1 MKCIHVSAGEGR
13 FCVTS
18 TAIPCGNDW
27 AVTVC
32 GGELA
37 HVGAVS
43 VAQYEPQ
50 RDSATVSTI
59 TLYSHRDDRIA
70 ACFAKTIASAE
81 KCNVTVTAGIHVDDA
96 GEAEIAELT
105 KICEFCL
112 QELLKGL
119 EEKKCD

>member
-1 MKCIHVSAGEGR
+1 MKCIHVSAGEER
-13 FCVTS
+13 FCVSS

-27 AVTVC
+27 VVTVC
-32 GGELA
+32 GGEQA

-43 VAQYEPQ
+43 VGQYEPL

-59 TLYSHRDDRIA
+59 TLYTHRDDRIA
-70 ACFAKTIASAE
+70 ARFAKAIATAE

-96 GEAEIAELT
+96 GAEEIAELT
-105 KICEFCL
+105 ENCENCL
-112 QELLKGL
+112 QKLLMCL

>member
-13 FCVTS
+13 FCVSS
-18 TAIPCGNDW
+18 TAIPCGDDW

-32 GGELA
+32 GGEQA

-43 VAQYEPQ
+43 VGQYEPQ

-59 TLYSHRDDRIA
+59 TLFSHRDDRIA
-70 ACFAKTIASAE
+70 ARFAKAIASAE
-81 KCNVTVTAGIHVDDA
+81 KCSVTVTAGIHVDA
-96 GEAEIAELT
+96 ASEAEIAELT
-105 KICEFCL
+105 TICETCL
-112 QELLKGL
+112 QKLLICM

>member
-13 FCVTS
+13 FCVSS
-18 TAIPCGNDW
+18 TAVPCGDDW

-32 GGELA
+32 GGEQA

-43 VAQYEPQ
+43 VGQYEPQ

-59 TLYSHRDDRIA
+59 TLFSHRDDRIA
-70 ACFAKTIASAE
+70 ARFAKAIASAE
-81 KCNVTVTAGIHVDDA
+81 KCNVTVTAGIHVDNA

-105 KICEFCL
+105 AICENCL
-112 QELLKGL
+112 QKLLMCM
-119 EEKKCD
+119 EEKTCD